1 MDIKIRIVP
10 NPLYGTPG
18 SLVENP
24 YMAEVIHTGTATAAD
39 VCEACKE
46 ENPQMTEP
54 LASLATET
62 IMDYGSDRVVTDVVR
77 FNLGGDFFT
86 LEPAVSG
93 SVPTLDAALTD
104 ANERYIKVVNG
115 PSLNARIAALR
126 PVIVGDDLGDV
137 QFHSTEAAHDGKD
150 WKNVLFGGE
159 EFVALG
165 KRLGGEGQRMELVG
179 ADGAVVSEAAFVEG
193 DALGQ
198 RFRYRL
204 ATPPDEDFD
213 GRLVLTSTGKDTPD
227 ASPKTITVKVG
238 YRHVEPEPLVTS
250 SDGFVKVKSIDED
263 PVPALGSFTVR
274 GENVG
279 YKSSDPDHGLP
290 DHGLMGAT
298 ATVGGQSLSWHCTA
312 FDDEHAPEATF
323 QSDGSAEELEPGEY
337 TAALTLN
344 YAVDDG
350 TGVSHLEPLVIE
362 NVKFTV
368 GE

>member
-1 MDIKIRIVP
+1 
-10 NPLYGTPG
+10 
-18 SLVENP
+18 
-24 YMAEVIHTGTATAAD
+24 
-39 VCEACKE
+39 
-46 ENPQMTEP
+46 MTEP

-238 YRHVEPEPLVTS
+238 YRHVEPEPLAVS
-250 SDGFVKVKSIDED
+250 EDGDVKVMT
-263 PVPALGSFTVR
+263 LGTLSNKTPCAMT
-274 GENVG
+274 GTNVG
-279 YKSSDPDHGLP
+279 YDEAAENGIHEVIGYIDGKLYAWKSSKGDGFGASEVTLTFDP
-290 DHGLMGAT
+290 
-298 ATVGGQSLSWHCTA
+298 
-312 FDDEHAPEATF
+312 EK
-323 QSDGSAEELEPGEY
+323 SDEELPAPGTYDVEV
-337 TAALTLN
+337 AFER
-344 YAVDDG
+344 DG
-350 TGVSHLEPLVIE
+350 GSEGGEEIASTRPVRVVID
-362 NVKFTV
+362 
-368 GE
+368 

>member
-18 SLVENP
+18 SLVENE
-24 YMAEVIHTGTATAAD
+24 YVGQVVHTGTATAAD
-39 VCEACKE
+39 VCAACKE

-238 YRHVEPEPLVTS
+238 YRHVEPEPLAVS
-250 SDGFVKVKSIDED
+250 EDGDVKVMT
-263 PVPALGSFTVR
+263 LGTLSNKAPCTMT
-274 GENVG
+274 GTNVG
-279 YKSSDPDHGLP
+279 YDDAAENGIYEVRAAIGGSEYVWKSSKGGGFDASEVTLAFELQPGQDAPAPGSY
-290 DHGLMGAT
+290 DGIVAFERNGGAY
-298 ATVGGQSLSWHCTA
+298 GGEEIQSTR
-312 FDDEHAPEATF
+312 P
-323 QSDGSAEELEPGEY
+323 
-337 TAALTLN
+337 
-344 YAVDDG
+344 VR
-350 TGVSHLEPLVIE
+350 VVIE
-362 NVKFTV
+362 A
-368 GE
+368 